1 MLLILKLTA
10 AKTLKSGCETGIVI
24 LHVEMK
30 EKEKPLVT
38 VILTAYNQEKY
49 IEETLHSV
57 FQQTYAHIELI
68 VIDNAST
75 DQTLTKIERFKAASN
90 QFILIKNT
98 FNSGLCK
105 AFNIGLSIAKG
116 KYVIDLSGDD
126 LLMPER
132 IEKQVEAFEQ
142 LSDEY
147 AVVFTNALYITP
159 AGKYLDYH
167 YQVDKQGKAAHNVPS
182 GDVYKNVLER
192 YFICTPTMIMRTE
205 ALIGLGGYD
214 ETLTFEDFD
223 FWVRSATKFK
233 YFYLDEV
240 LTKKRIVPTSLSSMV
255 YKKGSGMLASY
266 YAVCNKAYDLNRDQ
280 QEFDLLAA
288 RIRTFIRKC
297 WYAQEFELAIRFRVL
312 LNYIEN
318 PGWQTELI
326 VVMCRLHLPV
336 NFAYRFYIK
345 NLKKALGQEGFS
357 F

>member
-1 MLLILKLTA
+1 
-10 AKTLKSGCETGIVI
+10 
-24 LHVEMK
+24 MK
-30 EKEKPLVT
+30 EQEKPLVT

-49 IEETLHSV
+49 IAETLKSV
-57 FQQTYAHIELI
+57 FDQTYTNLELI

-75 DQTLTKIERFKAASN
+75 DDSLLAIEASKN
-90 QFILIKNT
+90 VSGNFLLIKNRR
-98 FNSGLCK
+98 NCGLCA
-105 AFNIGLSIAKG
+105 AFNHGLSIAKG

-126 LLMPER
+126 LLLPDR
-132 IEKQVEAFEQ
+132 IEKQVEAFE
-142 LSDEY
+142 LLAEDY
-147 AVVFTNALYITP
+147 AVIFSNAKYINP
-159 AGKYLDYH
+159 AGKELDNH
-167 YQVDKQGKAAHNVPS
+167 YAVRSNGKAIRQVPS

-192 YFICTPTMIMRTE
+192 YFICTPTMMMRTSTMLE
-205 ALIGLGGYD
+205 LGGYD

-223 FWVRSATKFK
+223 FWVRSAAKYK

-240 LTKKRIVPTSLSSMV
+240 LTKKRVVPTSLSSMV

-280 QEFDLLAA
+280 KEFDLLAA

-297 WYAQEFELAIRFRVL
+297 WYAQEFELAVRFRVL

-326 VVMCRLHLPV
+326 VFMCRLHLPV

-345 NLKKALGQEGFS
+345 NLKKALSQEGFS

>member
-1 MLLILKLTA
+1 
-10 AKTLKSGCETGIVI
+10 
-24 LHVEMK
+24 MK

-49 IEETLHSV
+49 IAETLKSV
-57 FQQTYAHIELI
+57 FDQTYTNLELI

-75 DQTLTKIERFKAASN
+75 DDTLLAIEASKN
-90 QFILIKNT
+90 VSGNFLLIKNRR
-98 FNSGLCK
+98 NCGLCT
-105 AFNIGLSIAKG
+105 AFNHGLSIAKG

-126 LLMPER
+126 LLLPDR
-132 IEKQVEAFEQ
+132 IEKQVEAFD
-142 LSDEY
+142 LLADDY
-147 AVVFTNALYITP
+147 AVIFSNAKYINP
-159 AGKYLDYH
+159 AGKELDNH
-167 YQVDKQGKAAHNVPS
+167 YAVNSNGNAIRQVPS

-192 YFICTPTMIMRTE
+192 YFICTPTMMMRTSTMLE
-205 ALIGLGGYD
+205 LGGYD

-223 FWVRSATKFK
+223 FWVRSAAKYK
-233 YFYLDEV
+233 YFYLDAV
-240 LTKKRIVPTSLSSMV
+240 LTKKRVVPTSLSSMV

-280 QEFDLLAA
+280 KEFDLLAA

-297 WYAQEFELAIRFRVL
+297 WYAQEFELAVRFRVL

-326 VVMCRLHLPV
+326 VFMCRLHLPV

-345 NLKKALGQEGFS
+345 NLKKALSQEGFS